1 MAIKI
6 SNNFCNYCKN
16 ILTNWDYRYK
26 EEHYCRI
33 CYEKLFI
40 LKTCLSCNKIKRIY
54 RYSEKPLCKFCEVK
68 DLPCNRC
75 GKTSFK
81 VGKILKNGVVCNSCI
96 KYYQE
101 QKICTSCNQEKINV
115 SKRTL
120 TDGSKKLLCGN
131 CYNKTLPICSS
142 CGYRRV
148 AYSYD
153 KNNKTICKICSIEIK
168 RKCISC
174 HKLIPAGYGNICKEC
189 NSLKTL
195 NKKTFNLSNSL
206 SKYLNSVF
214 IEFSNWLLKRRNSEF
229 TALNIQHY
237 YGYFFILDEICL
249 EFKRLPTYEEIVS
262 NLTVR
267 KTREYLL
274 VTIFLNE
281 MKIITINNKIKE
293 EYANLDMID
302 KYLNTFKKGTRNH
315 SLIEKYYLFL
325 LQKLDKNQT
334 TIRSIRLALT
344 PAVKFLNYCENFKNS
359 TPSNYILEGYLWC
372 YGGQKATITGFINF
386 LQKEKKLNISIKN
399 INSFDFIASST
410 SKEILKERFLDM
422 LRRPSIPKTKE
433 QYLYKIAISYLH
445 NIEIPKNV
453 YINKN
458 EIKQDKNDNFYL
470 VLNKH
475 KLFIGKF
482 NIFKNF

>member
-6 SNNFCNYCKN
+6 SNNICNYCKN

-40 LKTCLSCNKIKRIY
+40 LKTCLSCNKIKKIY
-54 RYSEKPLCKFCEVK
+54 RYSEKLLCKFCEVK

-101 QKICTSCNQEKINV
+101 QKICTSCNQKKINV

-148 AYSYD
+148 AYNYD
-153 KNNKTICKICSIEIK
+153 ENNKTICKICSIEIK

-174 HKLIPAGYGNICKEC
+174 DKSIPAGYGNICKEC

-195 NKKTFNLSNSL
+195 NKKTSNLSNSL
-206 SKYLNSVF
+206 SKYLNYIF
-214 IEFSNWLLKRRNSEF
+214 IEFSNWLLIRRNNEF

-237 YGYFFILDEICL
+237 YGYFFLLDEICL

-262 NLTVR
+262 KLTVA
-267 KTREYLL
+267 KTRAYLL
-274 VTIFLNE
+274 VTIFLDE
-281 MKIITINNKIKE
+281 MRIIKIDNKIKE

-302 KYLNTFKKGTRNH
+302 KYLNTFKIGSKNH
-315 SLIEKYYLFL
+315 SLIGKYYLFL
-325 LQKLDKNQT
+325 LQKLDKNET

-344 PAVKFLNYCENFKNS
+344 PTVKFLNYCENFKNS
-359 TPSNYILEGYLWC
+359 TPSYYILEGYLWC
-372 YGGQKATITGFINF
+372 YGGQKAAITGFINF

-399 INSFDFIASST
+399 INSFNFIASST
-410 SKEILKERFLDM
+410 SKEVLKERFLDM
-422 LRRPSIPKTKE
+422 LKLPSILKSKE
-433 QYLYKIAISYLH
+433 QYFYKTTIEYLH
-445 NIEIPKNV
+445 NIKIPKNV
-453 YINKN
+453 FINKN
-458 EIKQDKNDNFYL
+458 EIKKDKNDNLYL

-475 KLFIGKF
+475 KFFIGKTL
-482 NIFKNF
+482 I

>member
-68 DLPCNRC
+68 DLNCSRC
-75 GKTSFK
+75 GKTDFK
-81 VGKILKNGVVCNSCI
+81 IGKILKNGVICNSCV

-101 QKICTSCNQEKINV
+101 QKICSYCNQEKINV
-115 SKRTL
+115 SNRTL

-148 AYSYD
+148 AYCYD

-174 HKLIPAGYGNICKEC
+174 DKLIPAGYGNICREC

-195 NKKTFNLSNSL
+195 NKKTSNLSNSL
-206 SKYLNSVF
+206 SNYLNNSF
-214 IEFSNWLLKRRNSEF
+214 IEFSIWLLERRGSEF
-229 TALNIQHY
+229 TALNIQNY
-237 YGYFFILDEICL
+237 YGYFFLLDEICL
-249 EFKRLPTYEEIVS
+249 EFKRLPTYEELIS
-262 NLTVR
+262 KLTVA
-267 KTREYLL
+267 KTRAYLL

-281 MKIITINNKIKE
+281 MRIIKIDNKIKE

-386 LQKEKKLNISIKN
+386 LQKKENLNIT
-399 INSFDFIASST
+399 INNSYSFDFIVSST

-422 LRRPSIPKTKE
+422 LRLPLIPKSKE
-433 QYLYKIAISYLH
+433 QYFYKTAIGYLH

-458 EIKQDKNDNFYL
+458 RIKQDKNNNFYL

-475 KLFIGKF
+475 KFFIGKS
-482 NIFKNF
+482 NIFKDF

>member
-6 SNNFCNYCKN
+6 SNNICNYCKN

-26 EEHYCRI
+26 EKHYCRI

-40 LKTCLSCNKIKRIY
+40 LKICLSCNKIKKIY
-54 RYSEKPLCKFCEVK
+54 RYLEKPLCKFCEVK

-81 VGKILKNGVVCNSCI
+81 VGKILKNGIVCNSCI

-115 SKRTL
+115 YKRTL

-153 KNNKTICKICSIEIK
+153 ENNKTICKICSIEIK

-174 HKLIPAGYGNICKEC
+174 YKLIPAGYGNICKEC
-189 NSLKTL
+189 NSLRTL

-206 SKYLNSVF
+206 SKYLDSIFV
-214 IEFSNWLLKRRNSEF
+214 EFSNWLLKRRNSEF

-237 YGYFFILDEICL
+237 YGYFFKLDEICL

-281 MKIITINNKIKE
+281 MEIIKINNKIKE

-325 LQKLDKNQT
+325 FQKLDKNET

-344 PAVKFLNYCENFKNS
+344 PAVKFLNYCENFKNP

-372 YGGQKATITGFINF
+372 YSGQKAAITGFINF
-386 LQKEKKLNISIKN
+386 LQKEKKLNISINN
-399 INSFDFIASST
+399 INSFNFIVSST

-422 LRRPSIPKTKE
+422 LRLPLIPKSKE
-433 QYLYKIAISYLH
+433 QYFYKTAISYLH

-458 EIKQDKNDNFYL
+458 EIKKDKDDNSY
-470 VLNKH
+470 VILNKH
-475 KLFIGKF
+475 KFFIG
-482 NIFKNF
+482 NIFNKELI